1 MPIAES
7 ETGTAKRLLRRAAPG
22 REKNS
27 VNLKIFLINNR
38 GSLSPIPPKGKAS
51 AKRKL
56 PVPENLSGELSGTK
70 HPPPVGAIPVY
81 TADEQ

>member
-22 REKNS
+22 KKTS
-27 VNLKIFLINNR
+27 GNLKIFLINNQ
-38 GSLSPIPPKGKAS
+38 GALFPIPPKGKAS
-51 AKRKL
+51 AERKL
-56 PVPENLSGELSGTK
+56 PAPENLSGELSGTK
-70 HPPPVGAIPVY
+70 HPPPAGAIPVY